1 MKRTPLYECHHEAN
15 ARFVDFGG
23 WEMPVQYSGI
33 QQEHHAVRQDVGLF
47 DVSHMGEV
55 EVTGADALSAVNR
68 LITNDLSVAQ
78 DGQAQYTAMC
88 REDGGII
95 DDLVVYRFSEER
107 VLICVN
113 ASNREKDAAWIS
125 AQIDQLCAREGL
137 KAEVIDRSD
146 EYAQL
151 ALQGPRAQRLL
162 QPLASCEL
170 SSIGR
175 FRFVEAEV
183 AGVKGL
189 VSRTG
194 YTGED
199 GFELYL
205 PADGGATVWRALMA
219 SPEPPCPA
227 GLGARDTLRL
237 EMKMALYGNDIDE
250 GTSPL
255 EAGLGWVTKF
265 KKEAFIGK
273 EALLAQKEAG
283 VTRALVAFKMSG
295 RLIPRQGYPILNEAG
310 EEVGVVTSGTKSPSI
325 GVGIGMGYVPVELKG
340 IGTQLQV
347 QVRQKLEWA
356 EVVKP
361 PFVTPS
367 PTLP

>member
-1 MKRTPLYECHHEAN
+1 MKRTPLFECHQEAN

-55 EVTGADALSAVNR
+55 EVTGADALIVVNR
-68 LITNDLSVAQ
+68 IITNDLMSAQ

-95 DDLVVYRFSEER
+95 DDLVVYRFSAER

-113 ASNREKDAAWIS
+113 ASNREKDAAWIIE
-125 AQIDQLCAREGL
+125 QVGRLCEAEGFS
-137 KAEVIDRSD
+137 AEVVDRSD

-162 QPLASCEL
+162 QTLTSAEL
-170 SSIGR
+170 SSLGR

-183 AGVKGL
+183 AGVTCI

-205 PADGGATVWRALMA
+205 PAEGGATVWRALMSA
-219 SPEPPCPA
+219 DEPPCPA

-250 GTSPL
+250 ETTPL

-265 KKEAFIGK
+265 KKEAFIGRD
-273 EALLAQKEAG
+273 ALMAQKEAG
-283 VTRALVAFKMSG
+283 VKRALVAFKMDG

-310 EEVGVVTSGTKSPSI
+310 EEVGVVTSGTKSPSV

-340 IGTQLQV
+340 VGTTLQV
-347 QVRQKLEWA
+347 QVRQKLERA

-361 PFVTPS
+361 PFVTPA
-367 PTLP
+367 PTLL

>member
-1 MKRTPLYECHHEAN
+1 MKRTPLFECHQEAN

-23 WEMPVQYSGI
+23 WEMPVQYIGI

-55 EVTGADALSAVNR
+55 EVTGVDALTAVNY
-68 LITNDLSVAQ
+68 LITNDLTMAQ

-88 REDGGII
+88 REHGGMI
-95 DDLVVYRFSEER
+95 DDLVVYRFSSER
-107 VLICVN
+107 ILICVN
-113 ASNREKDAAWIS
+113 ASNRQKDASWINE
-125 AQIDQLCAREGL
+125 QVTLLCAQEGL
-137 KAEVIDRSD
+137 KAEVVDRSD

-151 ALQGPRAQRLL
+151 ALQGPRAQKLL
-162 QPLASCEL
+162 QTL
-170 SSIGR
+170 SSYDLSLLGR
-175 FRFVEAEV
+175 FRFIETEV
-183 AGVKGL
+183 AGIKGI

-205 PADGGATVWRALMA
+205 PATGGAQVWRALMSA
-219 SPEPPCPA
+219 SEPPTPA

-250 GTSPL
+250 ETSPL
-255 EAGLGWVTKF
+255 EAGLAWVTKF
-265 KKEAFIGK
+265 NKERFIGRD
-273 EALLAQKEAG
+273 ALLAQKETG
-283 VTRALVAFKMSG
+283 VSRALIAFKMEG

-325 GVGIGMGYVPVELKG
+325 GMGIGMGYVPVSLKS
-340 IGTQLQV
+340 IGTKLQV
-347 QVRQKLEWA
+347 QVRQKLEYA

-361 PFVTPS
+361 PFVIPA
-367 PTLP
+367 PTQV

>member
-1 MKRTPLYECHHEAN
+1 MKRTPLYECHQEAQ

-33 QQEHHAVRQDVGLF
+33 QQEHHAVRTDVGLF

-55 EVTGADALSAVNR
+55 EVTGPDAVTAVN
-68 LITNDLSVAQ
+68 LIITNDLSLAE

-95 DDLVVYRFSEER
+95 DDLVVYRFSAAR

-125 AQIDQLCAREGL
+125 AQVARLREEDGL
-137 KAEVIDRSD
+137 DAQVRDLSD
-146 EYAQL
+146 DYAQL

-162 QPLASCEL
+162 QTLTEADL
-170 SSIGR
+170 RALKR
-175 FRFVEAEV
+175 FRFIEAEL
-183 AGVKGL
+183 AGVQGII
-189 VSRTG
+189 SRTG

-205 PADGGATVWRALMA
+205 PAEGGATVWRALMSA
-219 SPEPPCPA
+219 AEPPTPA

-250 GTSPL
+250 DTSPL
-255 EAGLGWVTKF
+255 EAGLAWVTKL
-265 KKEAFIGK
+265 KKERFIGR
-273 EALLAQKEAG
+273 EALAAQKEAG
-283 VTRALVAFKMSG
+283 PKRALVAFKMLG
-295 RLIPRQGYPILNEAG
+295 RLIPRQGYPILDESGAQI
-310 EEVGVVTSGTKSPSI
+310 GVVTSGTKSPSL
-325 GVGIGMGYVPVELKG
+325 GVGIGVGYVPSSMKAV
-340 IGTQLQV
+340 GTQIRV
-347 QVRQKLEWA
+347 QVRQKVELA
-356 EVVKP
+356 ELVKP
-361 PFVTPS
+361 PFVSPS
-367 PTLP
+367 PTID